1 MCSNFCHVLKEYL
14 NDIAEA
20 NLSDEEQVT
29 LLGLAI
35 KMIEA
40 DNQILYSEVKFFK
53 KIRNRLPVSDG
64 TILDKYPNAE
74 DYLLPDVMSEDKD
87 FENLGNFAAISFAK
101 D

>member
-1 MCSNFCHVLKEYL
+1 MVWKKSQTFFYDRSTSRNSMCSNLCHVLKEYL

-64 TILDKYPNAE
+64 TILDKYGSSRECGA
-74 DYLLPDVMSEDKD
+74 
-87 FENLGNFAAISFAK
+87 
-101 D
+101 